1 MTMNMKRA
9 FSSRMQAPMTL
20 STISAGSY
28 DSNNDYTP
36 GAKVDSTIYGVI
48 VAGNKFSQFD
58 EGISLHSMDGGARYS
73 NYRNLYVQERW
84 TVYVGDKIS
93 FRGAYYNVLQES
105 DEQIF
110 GFSSFILEKSDEEEA
125 P

>member
-1 MTMNMKRA
+1 MTMNLRRA
-9 FSSRMQAPMTL
+9 FSSRMQTPLTL
-20 STISAGSY
+20 YVVTAGSY
-28 DSNNDYTP
+28 DSNNDYIP
-36 GAKVDSTIYGVI
+36 GAKTASTIYGVI

-73 NYRNLYVQERW
+73 NYRNLYVMDKYK
-84 TVYVGDKIS
+84 VSVGDKMS

-110 GFSSFILEKSDEEEA
+110 GFSSFILEKSDEETGQ
-125 P
+125 

>member
-20 STISAGSY
+20 STVSAGSY
-28 DSNNDYTP
+28 DDNNDYVP
-36 GAKVDSTIYGVI
+36 GARVASTIYGVI

-84 TVYVGDKIS
+84 TVNVGDKIS
-93 FRGAYYNVLQES
+93 FRGALYNVLQES
-105 DEQIF
+105 DEQVF
-110 GFSSFILEKSDEEEA
+110 GFSSFILEKSDEETT
-125 P
+125 